1 VGRLDS
7 VRVTSAQMTLKI
19 PSLES

>member
-1 VGRLDS
+1 
-7 VRVTSAQMTLKI
+7 MTLKI